1 MQKLDSIEAIDFH
14 IEYVMLKM
22 EEFSALLAF
31 LEERRKNMVAIQ
43 KMHEVSS
50 QIQTEKLMERIKN
63 DRNDN

>member
-22 EEFSALLAF
+22 EEFAALLAF

-43 KMHEVSS
+43 RMHEVSS